1 MPMPNWFD
9 SSGAWH
15 DGQELINVFGLATR
29 FGITASQIR
38 DNICAYPT
46 FASDIKHMPGHA

>member
-1 MPMPNWFD
+1 MPIPNRFD
-9 SSGAWH
+9 SCGAWH
-15 DGQELINVFGLATR
+15 DGQEPINVFGLATR